1 MDDTLTALAEDLQAA
16 DSAVALTGAGLS
28 TASGIPS
35 FRGED
40 GIWGEE
46 FDPQSFHR
54 RRFRRDPGGFWE
66 DRLRLQERMLPEDVA
81 PNAAHNALARLEREG
96 PLTAVITQ
104 NTDGLHAE
112 AGTERLIELHGN
124 ARRVVCGDCGTQ
136 WDAEWAFD
144 LVEDGDGPPTC
155 ECGGIYKPDVVLFGE
170 DLTPEALSTAREL
183 VADSDV
189 LIVAG
194 SSLQVQPA
202 ASLPARRDGATLAV
216 INYDLTPFTASA
228 DYDFRA
234 DVTEVLP
241 ALADAVCGEG

>member
-1 MDDTLTALAEDLQAA
+1 MDDALAALADDLRAA

-46 FDPQSFHR
+46 FDPQSFHL
-54 RRFRRDPGGFWE
+54 RRFRRDPEGFWT
-66 DRLRLQERMLPEDVA
+66 DRVRLQERMLPDDVA
-81 PNAAHNALARLEREG
+81 PNAGHEALARLEREG
-96 PLTAVITQ
+96 SLTAAITQ
-104 NTDGLHAE
+104 NTDGLHAT

-124 ARRVVCGDCGTQ
+124 ARRVVCDDCGTQ
-136 WDAEWAFD
+136 RDAEWAVA
-144 LVEDGDGPPTC
+144 LVADGDGPPTC

-170 DLTPEALSTAREL
+170 DLDPAALSTAREL

-189 LIVAG
+189 LVVAG

-202 ASLPARRDGATLAV
+202 ASLPAQRDGASLAV
-216 INYDLTPFTASA
+216 VNYELTPFTASA
-228 DYDFRA
+228 EYDFRA

-241 ALADAVCGEG
+241 ALAQAVCGE